1 MIDPRQTTGARG
13 EALAADHLRNQ
24 GYGILQTNWR
34 CRRGEIDIIAQ
45 DGATLVFVEV
55 RTRSSGQ
62 AGSAEESVTPAK
74 QRRLAELAQTYL
86 HVLES
91 AGRPWSGP
99 WRIDVIALQL
109 HYREH
114 RAVELNH
121 LMNAIEGA

>member
-1 MIDPRQTTGARG
+1 MIDRRKATGARG
-13 EALAADHLRNQ
+13 EALAAAYLRGL
-24 GYGILQTNWR
+24 GYTIVATNWR
-34 CRRGEIDIIAQ
+34 CRRGEIDIIAR
-45 DGATLVFVEV
+45 DEATLVFVEV

-86 HVLES
+86 HFLES
-91 AGRPWSGP
+91 AGRPWGGP

-121 LMNAIEGA
+121 LINAIEGA